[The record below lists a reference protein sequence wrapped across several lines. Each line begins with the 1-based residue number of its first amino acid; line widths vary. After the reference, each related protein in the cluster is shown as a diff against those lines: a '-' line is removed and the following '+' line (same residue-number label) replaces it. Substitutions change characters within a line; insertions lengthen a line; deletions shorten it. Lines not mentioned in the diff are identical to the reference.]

1 MKTLPTAFRHDG
13 FEFTQ
18 LERNGQIAIFRK
30 SKPAY
35 HHYEVVIIQCEQERT
50 FPNGLT
56 TPAHERMPGNE
67 EWGWHG
73 WSCQDFDRAIAKF
86 NSLRSAAIA
95 TLPEKQNAFQGHLRP
110 KKRHTQFPAH
120 PPTNTKLKGTLR

>member
-1 MKTLPTAFRHDG
+1 MQAQPMKTLATAFSRDG
-13 FEFTQ
+13 FEFEVI
-18 LERNGQIAIFRK
+18 ERNGPIAIFRK
-30 SKPAY
+30 SKPTY

-73 WSCQDFDRAIAKF
+73 WTCSDFDRAIAKF

-95 TLPEKQNAFQGHLRP
+95 TPRE
-110 KKRHTQFPAH
+110 
-120 PPTNTKLKGTLR
+120 TKGFLEPSARQRTG